1 MGRPRGSPKPKSS
14 SDILCSWGFLAV
26 NFYSTSLREVL
37 CRFILSRLV
46 FYLSPVLLHFYD
58 VRAWVYF
65 QVSGQVSNLVT
76 PRSQPSQLAPVTSLG
91 RSVAGCGQRMLR
103 SYQWIGG
110 GEILY
115 FASPGHL
122 LSDKFANLT

>member
-1 MGRPRGSPKPKSS
+1 MTSDWKWCGKAKGKPETQE
-14 SDILCSWGFLAV
+14 LF
-26 NFYSTSLREVL
+26 R
-37 CRFILSRLV
+37 LSRLV

-91 RSVAGCGQRMLR
+91 RSVGCRLR
-103 SYQWIGG
+103 PKKCLDFINGLG
-110 GEILY
+110 DGETLY

-122 LSDKFANLT
+122 LSDKLLTLPKSGSSAI